1 MSILGGPPNPVI
13 VTIRD
18 NRDYIK
24 ILLDS
29 YYTTITGWG
38 GPPKVYFFRTFRAQ
52 IRVSLCGPF
61 LWWGSYVEDSSY
73 CRGIYGNV
81 NVETCPKQGSWL
93 RGGFEHI
100 L

>member
-1 MSILGGPPNPVI
+1 M
-13 VTIRD
+13 TIRD

-29 YYTTITGWG
+29 CYTTITEWG
-38 GPPKVYFFRTFRAQ
+38 GPPKVYFSGLSEPKLEFRS
-52 IRVSLCGPF
+52 VGLS

-81 NVETCPKQGSWL
+81 NVETCPKQGLWL